1 MEPSSDRSVCIQNP
15 PVETS
20 RIGSVPYLNAIPLTA
35 GMEQQVVLAPPSQ
48 LAGMLQHEMLDAAL
62 VSIIEPLLNP
72 GYLILDGV
80 AVASDGPVL
89 SVYLATKVP
98 LESIKVVHCDSAS
111 LTSLNLLRVLLA
123 ARGLTPEFRPLQD
136 YQGAMGLDSVL
147 LIGDPAIT
155 FRQQN
160 PPHQLWDLGQA
171 WQELTGLPFVYAVWA
186 IRESQVQ
193 TDLLKKLWDAKQL
206 GMEQLDTLVA
216 KDPRFDLSFRKSYV
230 GSAIHYDLG
239 EKEKK
244 GVTTF
249 VDQLRNLVEGPI
261 FDPRFVQA
269 SRHGDR

>member
-1 MEPSSDRSVCIQNP
+1 M
-15 PVETS
+15 
-20 RIGSVPYLNAIPLTA
+20 
-35 GMEQQVVLAPPSQ
+35 
-48 LAGMLQHEMLDAAL
+48 
-62 VSIIEPLLNP
+62 
-72 GYLILDGV
+72 
-80 AVASDGPVL
+80 
-89 SVYLATKVP
+89 
-98 LESIKVVHCDSAS
+98 
-111 LTSLNLLRVLLA
+111 
-123 ARGLTPEFRPLQD
+123 
-136 YQGAMGLDSVL
+136 L

-160 PPHQLWDLGQA
+160 PRHQLWDLGQA

-193 TDLLKKLWDAKQL
+193 ADLLKKLWNAKQL

-216 KDPRFDLSFRKSYV
+216 NDPRFDLSFRKVYV

-261 FDPRFVQA
+261 FDPRFVLA
-269 SRHGDR
+269 STHGDR

>member
-1 MEPSSDRSVCIQNP
+1 M
-15 PVETS
+15 
-20 RIGSVPYLNAIPLTA
+20 PYLNAIPLTA
-35 GMEQQVVLAPPSQ
+35 GMEHQVVLAPPSQ

-72 GYLILDGV
+72 GYLILDNV
-80 AVASDGPVL
+80 AVASNGPVL

-98 LESIKVVHCDSAS
+98 LESITVVHCDAAS
-111 LTSLNLLRVLLA
+111 LTSLNLLRLLFA
-123 ARGLTPEFRPLQD
+123 AKGLTPDFRPLQD
-136 YQGAMGLDSVL
+136 HQGAMGLDSVL
-147 LIGDPAIT
+147 LIGDPAIA

-186 IRESQVQ
+186 IRESKVQ
-193 TDLLKKLWDAKQL
+193 KDLLKKLWDAKQL

-239 EKEKK
+239 ENEKK
-244 GVTTF
+244 GVAMF
-249 VDQLRNLVEGPI
+249 VDRLRSFVDGPI
-261 FDPRFVQA
+261 FDPRFV
-269 SRHGDR
+269 SVSTHRD